1 MRLERVAD
9 TAPEMEQW
17 AVDALRDLTARI
29 RRLASAQ
36 KLLGLTD
43 REMQVMMLVIDG
55 WDSEQIGTILGI
67 SFKTTVFH
75 RGTARKRMGT
85 KNGIQAA
92 IKLDRAIQA
101 TQS

>member
-1 MRLERVAD
+1 MRLVRTAD
-9 TAPEMEQW
+9 PEPDMEPW

-29 RRLASAQ
+29 RRLESAQ

-55 WDSEQIGTILGI
+55 WNSEHIGTILNI
-67 SFKTTVFH
+67 SSKMVIAH
-75 RGTARKRMGT
+75 RGTAKEHMGAR
-85 KNGIQAA
+85 NGIHAA

-101 TQS
+101 TQP

>member
-1 MRLERVAD
+1 MRLVRTAD
-9 TAPEMEQW
+9 PEPDMEPW

-29 RRLASAQ
+29 RRLESAQ

-55 WDSEQIGTILGI
+55 WDSEQIATILDI
-67 SFKTTVFH
+67 SWKTVVSH
-75 RGTARKRMGT
+75 RGTARKRMGA

-92 IKLDRAIQA
+92 VKLDRAIQA
-101 TQS
+101 THS